1 MKAQATIA
9 LVAGLLA
16 NAVTAQTSLGKL
28 SFGAPQCG
36 DGKLSGINAADC
48 NTAVAQLL
56 GAHCSGGVCSIPA
69 ATGGASESAISALV
83 GKCEAFIGAFADGK
97 AVTFNEDSVQQAFPG
112 FISQC
117 LATSGGFG
125 SPILISTDGVIR
137 LVISNGESG
146 GG

>member
-9 LVAGLLA
+9 LAAGLLA
-16 NAVTAQTSLGKL
+16 NAVTAQTSLGEL

-36 DGKLSGINAADC
+36 DGKTEGINAADC

-69 ATGGASESAISALV
+69 ATGGAQESTISAFV
-83 GKCEAFIGAFADGK
+83 GRCEVFIGAFADEK

-112 FISQC
+112 FISEC
-117 LATSGGFG
+117 LAASPGFG
-125 SPILISTDGVIR
+125 SPILVSTDGVIR
-137 LVISNGESG
+137 LVISNGVSG

>member
-16 NAVTAQTSLGKL
+16 NAVTAQTSLGEL
-28 SFGAPQCG
+28 SFGAPRCG
-36 DGKLSGINAADC
+36 DGNLSITNVADC

-56 GAHCSGGVCSIPA
+56 GANCSEGVCSIPA
-69 ATGGASESAISALV
+69 ATGGGLESVISVLV
-83 GKCEAFIGAFADGK
+83 GKCEAIIGAFADGD
-97 AVTFNEDSVQQAFPG
+97 AVTFNEDSVQQAFPD

-117 LATSGGFG
+117 IATSSGFG
-125 SPILISTDGVIR
+125 SPILTSTDGVIR
-137 LVISNGESG
+137 LVISDGRSG